1 MPIFAVEY
9 TYDPARGDDR
19 DRVRPEHREFLQSL
33 ADAGTVLVRGPYT
46 DDGPP
51 GALIVVSAVD
61 AAAALVALD
70 PDPFHREGLIVDRTP
85 REWAPVGD
93 HPWA

>member
-1 MPIFAVEY
+1 MPIYAVQY
-9 TYDPARGDDR
+9 TYDPDRGDDR

-33 ADAGTVLVRGPYT
+33 ADAGTILLRGPYS
-46 DDGPP
+46 DDLPP
-51 GALIVVSAVD
+51 GALIVVTAEN

-70 PDPFHREGLIVDRTP
+70 PDPFHREGFIMARTS

-93 HPWA
+93 HPFR